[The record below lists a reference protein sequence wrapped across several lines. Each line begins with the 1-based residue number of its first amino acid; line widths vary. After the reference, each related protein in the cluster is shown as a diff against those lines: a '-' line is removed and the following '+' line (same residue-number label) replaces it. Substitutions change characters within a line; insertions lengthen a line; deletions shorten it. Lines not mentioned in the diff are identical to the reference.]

1 MRPLVVVGAGGFGRE
16 VVQIV
21 AAVNAVAPT
30 WELVG
35 FLDDGPAAG
44 IQAGTVPL
52 LGPVAALSDLPGH
65 AAVLA
70 VGSPPGRAAIARA
83 HPRQEWA
90 TLVHPDTTI
99 APGTR
104 LGDGWFS
111 SGTPPFEESIR
122 LRGELQRLRAE
133 TDRAGDPFKLVF
145 RMDGA
150 DPATP
155 VAVVENGGTPQQR
168 VTRAPLSGVAERAR
182 EVGVRAPAVV
192 VVGHVAAPDLLQPPS
207 LDTAPSQRP
216 ARAR

>member
-35 FLDDGPAAG
+35 FLDDGPAAVTP
-44 IQAGTVPL
+44 AGTVPV
-52 LGPVAALSDLPGH
+52 LGPVAALADLPNH

-90 TLVHPDTTI
+90 TLVHPDTTV

-104 LGDGWFS
+104 LGAGCVVAPGARVSVGCSLGDHVHVDQNVTIGHDCSVGAFARFNPQACISGSTTVGSEVLVGANATILQGLALGDGCVV
-111 SGTPPFEESIR
+111 G
-122 LRGELQRLRAE
+122 
-133 TDRAGDPFKLVF
+133 AG
-145 RMDGA
+145 
-150 DPATP
+150 
-155 VAVVENGGTPQQR
+155 
-168 VTRAPLSGVAERAR
+168 
-182 EVGVRAPAVV
+182 AVV
-192 VVGHVAAPDLLQPPS
+192 VRDAGRGTTVKGV
-207 LDTAPSQRP
+207 P
-216 ARAR
+216 AR